1 MFVSFTWFPYYTYSS
16 YITYY
21 TNSLFRL
28 LIRAPSASKR
38 LRLAIESD
46 DDEGQPTPPKLGKH
60 GEQLAPCGRP
70 SFSANPVNKK
80 YNSRY
85 RNAQNTNMI
94 GGKLVDLGRAVGLV
108 AFTLFG
114 YDVSFEAAHN
124 ADRLRIFKSA
134 AWYALTDAEV
144 EEIFQHSE
152 SDVERYIK
160 GIITAGIRLWKYEAA
175 EEVSCIVLLFPF
187 MLLIRLIPLRCFRIS
202 FY

>member
-1 MFVSFTWFPYYTYSS
+1 
-16 YITYY
+16 
-21 TNSLFRL
+21 
-28 LIRAPSASKR
+28 
-38 LRLAIESD
+38 
-46 DDEGQPTPPKLGKH
+46 
-60 GEQLAPCGRP
+60 
-70 SFSANPVNKK
+70 
-80 YNSRY
+80 
-85 RNAQNTNMI
+85 MI